1 MPSPSYF
8 SILTADVRYD
18 TGLSDFA
25 KLLYSD
31 ITALCN
37 KKGYCDATNDYFAT
51 QFGKSKRTISATVGA
66 LADAG
71 YICIE
76 VERDA
81 SNAVIAR
88 KIWVQ
93 ANARAAAEKAAA
105 QISVQPTETKPAAQ
119 PVQER
124 KEEPAPVQ
132 EQPAVQQ
139 QPVPAWEEPPA
150 AHDEVPAAEEPAPV
164 AEEPA
169 PVAEE
174 PEEAAPVLPSVQE
187 PEEEPC
193 DEEEPEEEQEP
204 QDMEGMITLRRNETL
219 PYPEAYEA
227 LSSIEKSCVDDILA
241 YAESKEGAKK
251 VVNDKSASVYYG
263 KKLLVRILLRRDKIT
278 ARLTVQNNEF
288 IAYTDKEGLNI
299 KAKPVDVRVD
309 TPETIEHIKNII
321 NITYNDFYEERARRE
336 EEKREARREARRLKR
351 EAEKKAAEEAAAAQ
365 PSADRQAEAE

>member
-1 MPSPSYF
+1 M
-8 SILTADVRYD
+8 TE
-18 TGLSDFA
+18 
-25 KLLYSD
+25 
-31 ITALCN
+31 ALFIVCVVLI
-37 KKGYCDATNDYFAT
+37 C
-51 QFGKSKRTISATVGA
+51 VVA
-66 LADAG
+66 LALAVWLIVTLVKGNRKDDAG
-71 YICIE
+71 RVVVVDDTAY
-76 VERDA
+76 VLVRVGDKA
-81 SNAVIAR
+81 AVA
-88 KIWVQ
+88 Q
-93 ANARAAAEKAAA
+93 AAAE
-105 QISVQPTETKPAAQ
+105 PASA
-119 PVQER
+119 
-124 KEEPAPVQ
+124 
-132 EQPAVQQ
+132 
-139 QPVPAWEEPPA
+139 
-150 AHDEVPAAEEPAPV
+150 
-164 AEEPA
+164 EPA

-174 PEEAAPVLPSVQE
+174 PEEEPAPVEPSVQE
-187 PEEEPC
+187 PEEESC
-193 DEEEPEEEQEP
+193 DEESEEEQEP
-204 QDMEGMITLRRNETL
+204 QDVEGMITLRRNETL

-351 EAEKKAAEEAAAAQ
+351 EAEKRAAEEAAAAQ
-365 PSADRQAEAE
+365 SSADQQAETK

>member
-1 MPSPSYF
+1 M
-8 SILTADVRYD
+8 TE
-18 TGLSDFA
+18 
-25 KLLYSD
+25 
-31 ITALCN
+31 ALFIVCVVLI
-37 KKGYCDATNDYFAT
+37 C
-51 QFGKSKRTISATVGA
+51 VVA
-66 LADAG
+66 LALAVWLIVTLVKGNRKDDAG
-71 YICIE
+71 RVVVVDDTAY
-76 VERDA
+76 VLVRVGDKA
-81 SNAVIAR
+81 AVA
-88 KIWVQ
+88 Q
-93 ANARAAAEKAAA
+93 AAAE
-105 QISVQPTETKPAAQ
+105 
-119 PVQER
+119 
-124 KEEPAPVQ
+124 PAP
-132 EQPAVQQ
+132 A
-139 QPVPAWEEPPA
+139 
-150 AHDEVPAAEEPAPV
+150 EPAPV
-164 AEEPA
+164 AQ
-169 PVAEE
+169 E
-174 PEEAAPVLPSVQE
+174 PEEETAPVEPSVQE
-187 PEEEPC
+187 PEEESC
-193 DEEEPEEEQEP
+193 DEESEEEQEP

-365 PSADRQAEAE
+365 PSADQQAEAE

>member
-1 MPSPSYF
+1 M
-8 SILTADVRYD
+8 TE
-18 TGLSDFA
+18 
-25 KLLYSD
+25 
-31 ITALCN
+31 ALFIVCVVLI
-37 KKGYCDATNDYFAT
+37 C
-51 QFGKSKRTISATVGA
+51 VVA
-66 LADAG
+66 LALAVWLIVTLVKGNRKDDAG
-71 YICIE
+71 RVVVVDDTAY
-76 VERDA
+76 VLVRVGDKA
-81 SNAVIAR
+81 AVA
-88 KIWVQ
+88 Q
-93 ANARAAAEKAAA
+93 AAAE
-105 QISVQPTETKPAAQ
+105 
-119 PVQER
+119 
-124 KEEPAPVQ
+124 PAP
-132 EQPAVQQ
+132 A
-139 QPVPAWEEPPA
+139 
-150 AHDEVPAAEEPAPV
+150 EPAPV
-164 AEEPA
+164 AQ
-169 PVAEE
+169 E
-174 PEEAAPVLPSVQE
+174 PEEETAPVEPSVQE
-187 PEEEPC
+187 PEEESC
-193 DEEEPEEEQEP
+193 DEEPEEEQEP
-204 QDMEGMITLRRNETL
+204 QDVEGMITLRRNETL

>member
-1 MPSPSYF
+1 M
-8 SILTADVRYD
+8 TE
-18 TGLSDFA
+18 
-25 KLLYSD
+25 
-31 ITALCN
+31 ALFIVCVVLI
-37 KKGYCDATNDYFAT
+37 C
-51 QFGKSKRTISATVGA
+51 VVA
-66 LADAG
+66 LALAVWLIVTLVKGNRKDDAG
-71 YICIE
+71 RVVVVDDTAY
-76 VERDA
+76 VLVRVGDKA
-81 SNAVIAR
+81 AVA
-88 KIWVQ
+88 Q
-93 ANARAAAEKAAA
+93 AAAE
-105 QISVQPTETKPAAQ
+105 
-119 PVQER
+119 
-124 KEEPAPVQ
+124 PAPT
-132 EQPAVQQ
+132 
-139 QPVPAWEEPPA
+139 
-150 AHDEVPAAEEPAPV
+150 EPAPV
-164 AEEPA
+164 AQ
-169 PVAEE
+169 E
-174 PEEAAPVLPSVQE
+174 PEEETAPVEPSVQE
-187 PEEEPC
+187 SEEEPC
-193 DEEEPEEEQEP
+193 DEESEEEQEP

-351 EAEKKAAEEAAAAQ
+351 EAEKRAAEEAAAAQ
-365 PSADRQAEAE
+365 SSADQQAETK

>member
-1 MPSPSYF
+1 M
-8 SILTADVRYD
+8 TE
-18 TGLSDFA
+18 
-25 KLLYSD
+25 
-31 ITALCN
+31 ALFIVCVVLI
-37 KKGYCDATNDYFAT
+37 C
-51 QFGKSKRTISATVGA
+51 VVA
-66 LADAG
+66 LALAVWLIVTLVKGNRKDDAG
-71 YICIE
+71 RVVVVDDTAY
-76 VERDA
+76 VLVRVGDKA
-81 SNAVIAR
+81 AVA
-88 KIWVQ
+88 Q
-93 ANARAAAEKAAA
+93 AAAE
-105 QISVQPTETKPAAQ
+105 
-119 PVQER
+119 
-124 KEEPAPVQ
+124 PAP
-132 EQPAVQQ
+132 A
-139 QPVPAWEEPPA
+139 
-150 AHDEVPAAEEPAPV
+150 EPAPV
-164 AEEPA
+164 AQ
-169 PVAEE
+169 E
-174 PEEAAPVLPSVQE
+174 PEEETAPVEPSVQE

-193 DEEEPEEEQEP
+193 DEESEEEQEP
-204 QDMEGMITLRRNETL
+204 QDVEGMITLRRNETL

>member
-1 MPSPSYF
+1 M
-8 SILTADVRYD
+8 TE
-18 TGLSDFA
+18 
-25 KLLYSD
+25 
-31 ITALCN
+31 ALFIVCVVLI
-37 KKGYCDATNDYFAT
+37 C
-51 QFGKSKRTISATVGA
+51 VVA
-66 LADAG
+66 LALAVWLIVTLVKGNRKDDAG
-71 YICIE
+71 RVVVVDDTAY
-76 VERDA
+76 VLVRVGDKA
-81 SNAVIAR
+81 AVA
-88 KIWVQ
+88 Q
-93 ANARAAAEKAAA
+93 AAAE
-105 QISVQPTETKPAAQ
+105 PASA
-119 PVQER
+119 
-124 KEEPAPVQ
+124 
-132 EQPAVQQ
+132 
-139 QPVPAWEEPPA
+139 
-150 AHDEVPAAEEPAPV
+150 
-164 AEEPA
+164 EPA

-174 PEEAAPVLPSVQE
+174 PEEEPAPVEPSVQE

-193 DEEEPEEEQEP
+193 DEESEEEQEP
-204 QDMEGMITLRRNETL
+204 QDVEGMITLRRNETL

-351 EAEKKAAEEAAAAQ
+351 EAEKRAAEEAAAAQ
-365 PSADRQAEAE
+365 SSADQQAETK

>member
-1 MPSPSYF
+1 M
-8 SILTADVRYD
+8 TE
-18 TGLSDFA
+18 
-25 KLLYSD
+25 
-31 ITALCN
+31 ALFIVCVVLI
-37 KKGYCDATNDYFAT
+37 C
-51 QFGKSKRTISATVGA
+51 VVA
-66 LADAG
+66 LALAVWLIVTLVKGNRKDDAG
-71 YICIE
+71 RVVVVDDTAY
-76 VERDA
+76 VLVRVGDKA
-81 SNAVIAR
+81 AVA
-88 KIWVQ
+88 Q
-93 ANARAAAEKAAA
+93 AAAE
-105 QISVQPTETKPAAQ
+105 
-119 PVQER
+119 
-124 KEEPAPVQ
+124 PAP
-132 EQPAVQQ
+132 A
-139 QPVPAWEEPPA
+139 
-150 AHDEVPAAEEPAPV
+150 
-164 AEEPA
+164 EPA

-174 PEEAAPVLPSVQE
+174 PEEETAPVEPSVQE
-187 PEEEPC
+187 SEEEPC
-193 DEEEPEEEQEP
+193 DEESEEEQEP

-365 PSADRQAEAE
+365 SSADQQAEAE

>member
-1 MPSPSYF
+1 M
-8 SILTADVRYD
+8 TE
-18 TGLSDFA
+18 
-25 KLLYSD
+25 
-31 ITALCN
+31 ALFIVCVVLI
-37 KKGYCDATNDYFAT
+37 C
-51 QFGKSKRTISATVGA
+51 VVA
-66 LADAG
+66 LALAVWLIVTLVKGNRKDDAG
-71 YICIE
+71 RVVVVDDTAY
-76 VERDA
+76 VLVRVGDKA
-81 SNAVIAR
+81 AVA
-88 KIWVQ
+88 Q
-93 ANARAAAEKAAA
+93 AAAE
-105 QISVQPTETKPAAQ
+105 
-119 PVQER
+119 
-124 KEEPAPVQ
+124 PAP
-132 EQPAVQQ
+132 A
-139 QPVPAWEEPPA
+139 
-150 AHDEVPAAEEPAPV
+150 
-164 AEEPA
+164 EPA

-174 PEEAAPVLPSVQE
+174 PEEEPAPVEPSVQE

-193 DEEEPEEEQEP
+193 DEESEEEQEP
-204 QDMEGMITLRRNETL
+204 QDVEGMITLRRNETL

-351 EAEKKAAEEAAAAQ
+351 EAEKRAAEEAAAAQ

>member
-1 MPSPSYF
+1 
-8 SILTADVRYD
+8 
-18 TGLSDFA
+18 
-25 KLLYSD
+25 
-31 ITALCN
+31 
-37 KKGYCDATNDYFAT
+37 
-51 QFGKSKRTISATVGA
+51 
-66 LADAG
+66 
-71 YICIE
+71 
-76 VERDA
+76 
-81 SNAVIAR
+81 
-88 KIWVQ
+88 
-93 ANARAAAEKAAA
+93 
-105 QISVQPTETKPAAQ
+105 
-119 PVQER
+119 
-124 KEEPAPVQ
+124 
-132 EQPAVQQ
+132 
-139 QPVPAWEEPPA
+139 
-150 AHDEVPAAEEPAPV
+150 
-164 AEEPA
+164 
-169 PVAEE
+169 
-174 PEEAAPVLPSVQE
+174 
-187 PEEEPC
+187 
-193 DEEEPEEEQEP
+193 
-204 QDMEGMITLRRNETL
+204 MITLRRNETL

>member
-1 MPSPSYF
+1 M
-8 SILTADVRYD
+8 TE
-18 TGLSDFA
+18 
-25 KLLYSD
+25 
-31 ITALCN
+31 ALFIVCVVLI
-37 KKGYCDATNDYFAT
+37 C
-51 QFGKSKRTISATVGA
+51 VVA
-66 LADAG
+66 LALAVWLIVTLVKGNRKDDAG
-71 YICIE
+71 RVVVVDDTAY
-76 VERDA
+76 VLVRVGDKA
-81 SNAVIAR
+81 AVA
-88 KIWVQ
+88 Q
-93 ANARAAAEKAAA
+93 AAAE
-105 QISVQPTETKPAAQ
+105 
-119 PVQER
+119 
-124 KEEPAPVQ
+124 PAP
-132 EQPAVQQ
+132 A
-139 QPVPAWEEPPA
+139 
-150 AHDEVPAAEEPAPV
+150 
-164 AEEPA
+164 EPA

-174 PEEAAPVLPSVQE
+174 PEEETAPVEPSVQE
-187 PEEEPC
+187 SEEEPC
-193 DEEEPEEEQEP
+193 DEESEEEQEP

-351 EAEKKAAEEAAAAQ
+351 EAEKRAAEEAAAAQ
-365 PSADRQAEAE
+365 PSADQQAETK

>member
-1 MPSPSYF
+1 M
-8 SILTADVRYD
+8 TE
-18 TGLSDFA
+18 
-25 KLLYSD
+25 
-31 ITALCN
+31 ALFIVCVVLI
-37 KKGYCDATNDYFAT
+37 C
-51 QFGKSKRTISATVGA
+51 VVA
-66 LADAG
+66 LALAVWLIVTLVKGNRKDDAG
-71 YICIE
+71 RVVVVDDTAY
-76 VERDA
+76 VLVRVGDKA
-81 SNAVIAR
+81 AVA
-88 KIWVQ
+88 Q
-93 ANARAAAEKAAA
+93 AAAE
-105 QISVQPTETKPAAQ
+105 
-119 PVQER
+119 
-124 KEEPAPVQ
+124 PAP
-132 EQPAVQQ
+132 A
-139 QPVPAWEEPPA
+139 
-150 AHDEVPAAEEPAPV
+150 
-164 AEEPA
+164 EPA

-174 PEEAAPVLPSVQE
+174 PEEETAPVEPSVQE
-187 PEEEPC
+187 SEEEPC
-193 DEEEPEEEQEP
+193 DEESEEEQEP

-365 PSADRQAEAE
+365 PSADQQAETE

>member
-1 MPSPSYF
+1 M
-8 SILTADVRYD
+8 TE
-18 TGLSDFA
+18 
-25 KLLYSD
+25 
-31 ITALCN
+31 ALFIVCVVLI
-37 KKGYCDATNDYFAT
+37 C
-51 QFGKSKRTISATVGA
+51 VVA
-66 LADAG
+66 LALAVWLIVTLVKGNRKDDAG
-71 YICIE
+71 RVVVVDDTAY
-76 VERDA
+76 VLVRVGDKA
-81 SNAVIAR
+81 AVA
-88 KIWVQ
+88 Q
-93 ANARAAAEKAAA
+93 AAAE
-105 QISVQPTETKPAAQ
+105 
-119 PVQER
+119 
-124 KEEPAPVQ
+124 PAP
-132 EQPAVQQ
+132 A
-139 QPVPAWEEPPA
+139 
-150 AHDEVPAAEEPAPV
+150 EPAPV
-164 AEEPA
+164 AQESEET
-169 PVAEE
+169 
-174 PEEAAPVLPSVQE
+174 APVLPSAQE
-187 PEEEPC
+187 PEEESC
-193 DEEEPEEEQEP
+193 DEEVPEEEQEP

-351 EAEKKAAEEAAAAQ
+351 EAEKRAAEEAAAAQ
-365 PSADRQAEAE
+365 PSADQQAETK

>member
-1 MPSPSYF
+1 M
-8 SILTADVRYD
+8 TE
-18 TGLSDFA
+18 
-25 KLLYSD
+25 
-31 ITALCN
+31 ALFIVCVVLI
-37 KKGYCDATNDYFAT
+37 C
-51 QFGKSKRTISATVGA
+51 VVA
-66 LADAG
+66 LALAVWLIVTLVKGNRKDDAG
-71 YICIE
+71 RVVVVDDTAY
-76 VERDA
+76 VLVRVGDKA
-81 SNAVIAR
+81 AVA
-88 KIWVQ
+88 Q
-93 ANARAAAEKAAA
+93 AAAE
-105 QISVQPTETKPAAQ
+105 
-119 PVQER
+119 
-124 KEEPAPVQ
+124 PAP
-132 EQPAVQQ
+132 A
-139 QPVPAWEEPPA
+139 
-150 AHDEVPAAEEPAPV
+150 
-164 AEEPA
+164 EPA

-174 PEEAAPVLPSVQE
+174 PEEETAPVEPSVQE
-187 PEEEPC
+187 SEEEPC
-193 DEEEPEEEQEP
+193 DEESEEEQEP

-365 PSADRQAEAE
+365 PSADQQAEAE

>member
-1 MPSPSYF
+1 M
-8 SILTADVRYD
+8 TE
-18 TGLSDFA
+18 
-25 KLLYSD
+25 
-31 ITALCN
+31 ALFIVCVVLI
-37 KKGYCDATNDYFAT
+37 C
-51 QFGKSKRTISATVGA
+51 VVA
-66 LADAG
+66 LALAVWLIVTLVKGNRKDDAG
-71 YICIE
+71 RVVVVDDTAY
-76 VERDA
+76 VLVRVGDKA
-81 SNAVIAR
+81 AVA
-88 KIWVQ
+88 Q
-93 ANARAAAEKAAA
+93 AAAE
-105 QISVQPTETKPAAQ
+105 PASA
-119 PVQER
+119 
-124 KEEPAPVQ
+124 
-132 EQPAVQQ
+132 
-139 QPVPAWEEPPA
+139 
-150 AHDEVPAAEEPAPV
+150 
-164 AEEPA
+164 EPA

-174 PEEAAPVLPSVQE
+174 PEEETAPVEPSVQE
-187 PEEEPC
+187 SEEEPC
-193 DEEEPEEEQEP
+193 DEESEEEQEP

-351 EAEKKAAEEAAAAQ
+351 EAEKRAAEEAAAAQ
-365 PSADRQAEAE
+365 PSADQQAETK

>member
-1 MPSPSYF
+1 M
-8 SILTADVRYD
+8 TE
-18 TGLSDFA
+18 
-25 KLLYSD
+25 
-31 ITALCN
+31 ALFIVCVVLI
-37 KKGYCDATNDYFAT
+37 C
-51 QFGKSKRTISATVGA
+51 VVA
-66 LADAG
+66 LALAVWLIVTLVKGNRKDDAG
-71 YICIE
+71 RVVVVDDTAY
-76 VERDA
+76 VLVRVGDKA
-81 SNAVIAR
+81 AVA
-88 KIWVQ
+88 Q
-93 ANARAAAEKAAA
+93 AAAE
-105 QISVQPTETKPAAQ
+105 
-119 PVQER
+119 
-124 KEEPAPVQ
+124 PAP
-132 EQPAVQQ
+132 A
-139 QPVPAWEEPPA
+139 
-150 AHDEVPAAEEPAPV
+150 EPAPV
-164 AEEPA
+164 AQ
-169 PVAEE
+169 E
-174 PEEAAPVLPSVQE
+174 PEEETAPVEPSVQE
-187 PEEEPC
+187 SEEEPC
-193 DEEEPEEEQEP
+193 DEESEEEQEP
-204 QDMEGMITLRRNETL
+204 QGMEGMITLRRNETL

-351 EAEKKAAEEAAAAQ
+351 EAEKRAAEEAAAAQ

>member
-1 MPSPSYF
+1 M
-8 SILTADVRYD
+8 TE
-18 TGLSDFA
+18 
-25 KLLYSD
+25 
-31 ITALCN
+31 ALFIVCVVLI
-37 KKGYCDATNDYFAT
+37 C
-51 QFGKSKRTISATVGA
+51 VVA
-66 LADAG
+66 LALAVWLIVTLVKGNRKDDAG
-71 YICIE
+71 RVVVVDDTAY
-76 VERDA
+76 VLVRVGDKA
-81 SNAVIAR
+81 AVA
-88 KIWVQ
+88 Q
-93 ANARAAAEKAAA
+93 AAAE
-105 QISVQPTETKPAAQ
+105 PASA
-119 PVQER
+119 
-124 KEEPAPVQ
+124 
-132 EQPAVQQ
+132 
-139 QPVPAWEEPPA
+139 
-150 AHDEVPAAEEPAPV
+150 
-164 AEEPA
+164 EPA

-174 PEEAAPVLPSVQE
+174 PEEETAPVEPSVQE
-187 PEEEPC
+187 SEEEPC
-193 DEEEPEEEQEP
+193 DEESEEEQEP

-365 PSADRQAEAE
+365 PSADQQAEAE

>member
-1 MPSPSYF
+1 M
-8 SILTADVRYD
+8 TE
-18 TGLSDFA
+18 
-25 KLLYSD
+25 
-31 ITALCN
+31 ALFIVCVVLI
-37 KKGYCDATNDYFAT
+37 C
-51 QFGKSKRTISATVGA
+51 VVA
-66 LADAG
+66 LALAVWLIVTLVKGNRKDDAG
-71 YICIE
+71 RVVVVDDTAY
-76 VERDA
+76 VLVRVGDKA
-81 SNAVIAR
+81 AVA
-88 KIWVQ
+88 Q
-93 ANARAAAEKAAA
+93 AAAE
-105 QISVQPTETKPAAQ
+105 PASA
-119 PVQER
+119 
-124 KEEPAPVQ
+124 
-132 EQPAVQQ
+132 
-139 QPVPAWEEPPA
+139 
-150 AHDEVPAAEEPAPV
+150 EPAPV
-164 AEEPA
+164 AQESEET
-169 PVAEE
+169 
-174 PEEAAPVLPSVQE
+174 APVLPSAQE

-193 DEEEPEEEQEP
+193 DEESEEEQEP
-204 QDMEGMITLRRNETL
+204 QDVEGMITLRRNETL

-365 PSADRQAEAE
+365 PSADQQAEAE

>member
-1 MPSPSYF
+1 M
-8 SILTADVRYD
+8 TE
-18 TGLSDFA
+18 
-25 KLLYSD
+25 
-31 ITALCN
+31 ALFIVCVVLI
-37 KKGYCDATNDYFAT
+37 C
-51 QFGKSKRTISATVGA
+51 VVA
-66 LADAG
+66 LALAVWLIVTLVKGNRKDDAG
-71 YICIE
+71 RVVVVDDTAY
-76 VERDA
+76 VLVRVGDKA
-81 SNAVIAR
+81 AVA
-88 KIWVQ
+88 Q
-93 ANARAAAEKAAA
+93 AAAE
-105 QISVQPTETKPAAQ
+105 
-119 PVQER
+119 
-124 KEEPAPVQ
+124 PAP
-132 EQPAVQQ
+132 A
-139 QPVPAWEEPPA
+139 
-150 AHDEVPAAEEPAPV
+150 EPAPV
-164 AEEPA
+164 AQ
-169 PVAEE
+169 E
-174 PEEAAPVLPSVQE
+174 PEEETAPVEPSVQE
-187 PEEEPC
+187 SEEEPC
-193 DEEEPEEEQEP
+193 DEESEEEQEP
-204 QDMEGMITLRRNETL
+204 QDVEGMITLRRNETL

-365 PSADRQAEAE
+365 PSADQQAETK